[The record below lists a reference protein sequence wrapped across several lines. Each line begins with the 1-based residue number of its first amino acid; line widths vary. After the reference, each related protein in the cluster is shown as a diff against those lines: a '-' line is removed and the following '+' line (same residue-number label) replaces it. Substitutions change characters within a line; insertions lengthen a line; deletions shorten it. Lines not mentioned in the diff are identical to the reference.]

1 MEFIAFNYH
10 FFDLPNYIKWLETPE
25 QIHVKLW
32 PNLKNFLKHFKM
44 KMSENINLCVCVRVP
59 VKIRNYLF
67 LRIGYFVLPCWGVVR
82 GMIWLVK
89 NPPGLLQLQW
99 PYNSVISE
107 NQRDVNQKLQNLLL
121 QLIATKS
128 VNKRS
133 VEGLG
138 IYANKEYFQTKLD
151 NRVLR

>member
-1 MEFIAFNYH
+1 MKQKQLLIAF
-10 FFDLPNYIKWLETPE
+10 LL
-25 QIHVKLW
+25 
-32 PNLKNFLKHFKM
+32 
-44 KMSENINLCVCVRVP
+44 
-59 VKIRNYLF
+59 
-67 LRIGYFVLPCWGVVR
+67 G
-82 GMIWLVK
+82 VK
-89 NPPGLLQLQW
+89 NGL
-99 PYNSVISE
+99 
-107 NQRDVNQKLQNLLL
+107 R